1 MNIDVQAGVGT
12 TPLDITS
19 LVQIVCHASL
29 TMQMGNPKHPSM
41 DPPEKVL
48 PELCC
53 GMVWRGIATREG
65 KGLCSALCSDKE
77 AQVWRGGRVGNDGM
91 QLGTLLS
98 LYSIGRTLLLLYSVE
113 RTHHCIE
120 LVLLPG
126 TLESSLPFRQC
137 LPCSPLSSLVSC
149 SSLAVCCAGVCFLP
163 SRCRSRSYHYYAFNT
178 THMGEAKFTAIH
190 VAVRHLIKYS

>member
-1 MNIDVQAGVGT
+1 M
-12 TPLDITS
+12 
-19 LVQIVCHASL
+19 
-29 TMQMGNPKHPSM
+29 
-41 DPPEKVL
+41 
-48 PELCC
+48 
-53 GMVWRGIATREG
+53 
-65 KGLCSALCSDKE
+65 
-77 AQVWRGGRVGNDGM
+77 GNDGM

-178 THMGEAKFTAIH
+178 THMGEAKFTATMLRCVILLNIH
-190 VAVRHLIKYS
+190 KGIGYKFANSALRVLYFDLDSCFLGKAPSQLFYSSSQGIQ